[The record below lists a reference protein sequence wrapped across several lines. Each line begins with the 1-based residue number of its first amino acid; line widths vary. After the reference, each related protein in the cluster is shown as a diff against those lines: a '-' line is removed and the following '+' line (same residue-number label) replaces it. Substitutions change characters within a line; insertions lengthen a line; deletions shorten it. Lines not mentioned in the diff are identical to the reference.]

1 VTYIYS
7 TPRGDRLILGA
18 SDASRRLCMPVS
30 QRVFELCASLSAAQ
44 QAQLLHVLN
53 TVIPSSIEA
62 VCQGMTGRRFEAR
75 EEEEREERDAHESAP
90 EP

>member
-1 VTYIYS
+1 MTYVYS

-18 SDASRRLCMPVS
+18 SDARRRLCMPVS
-30 QRVFELCASLSAAQ
+30 ERIFDACRSLSAIQ

-62 VCQGMTGRRFEAR
+62 VRQGMTAR
-75 EEEEREERDAHESAP
+75 EVEELEESDAHAPAP